1 MIMAGIIK
9 DHKNRCINLDCFC
22 QNLNNIENSKNIKI
36 NTNIN
41 NNLNTNTNTNT
52 NINNNIHTNIHKNIN
67 FKN

>member
-22 QNLNNIENSKNIKI
+22 QNLNNIENNKNIKI
-36 NTNIN
+36 NTIT
-41 NNLNTNTNTNT
+41 NTNTNTNT
-52 NINNNIHTNIHKNIN
+52 NINTNIHKNIN